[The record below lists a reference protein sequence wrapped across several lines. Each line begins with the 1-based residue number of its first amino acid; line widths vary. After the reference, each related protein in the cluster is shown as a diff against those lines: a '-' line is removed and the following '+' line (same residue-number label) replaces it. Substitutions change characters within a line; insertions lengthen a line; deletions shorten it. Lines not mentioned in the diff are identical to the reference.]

1 MIARTTNSEIYA
13 PRLRGWVSALGV
25 ALVLMLATAKV
36 TPALHEWLHLHGE
49 GHHDAQHQCAVV
61 LFATGVTLAAGA
73 LVLTA
78 PALAWRAGVSITRA
92 ELLLLAPRYLRQP
105 ERGPPTG

>member
-1 MIARTTNSEIYA
+1 MIARTANFEIHT
-13 PRLRGWVSALGV
+13 PRFRGWVSALAV
-25 ALVLMLATAKV
+25 ALVLVLGAAKV
-36 TPALHEWLHLHGE
+36 TPSLHEWLHLHGE
-49 GHHDAQHQCAVV
+49 GLHEAQHQCAVV

-78 PALAWRAGVSITRA
+78 PALAWRADVSITRA

>member
-1 MIARTTNSEIYA
+1 MIARTATSEIPTTRFRVWA
-13 PRLRGWVSALGV
+13 GALGV
-25 ALVLMLATAKV
+25 ALVLLLGAARV

-49 GHHDAQHQCAVV
+49 GHHEAQHQCAVV

-73 LVLTA
+73 LILAA
-78 PALAWRAGVSITRA
+78 PTPAWRAYVPVA
-92 ELLLLAPRYLRQP
+92 AADVLLPAPRYLRQP